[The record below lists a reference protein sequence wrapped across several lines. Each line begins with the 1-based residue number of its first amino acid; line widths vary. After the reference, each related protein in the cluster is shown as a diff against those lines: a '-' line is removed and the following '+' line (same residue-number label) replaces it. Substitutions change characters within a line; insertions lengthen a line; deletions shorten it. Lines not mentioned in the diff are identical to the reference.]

1 MKYNISTDKQ
11 ELYSAEFEK
20 YDGLA
25 VAKKLQQIIK
35 TYTPE
40 DLEKIAISFGK
51 YDDDTYEDVSN
62 ADFLKETAEWYKND
76 GLNKY

>member
-1 MKYNISTDKQ
+1 MSYNYEQDKQ
-11 ELYSAEFEK
+11 ELYELEFES
-20 YDGLA
+20 YDGVK

-51 YDDDTYEDVSN
+51 YDDDTYDDVSN

-76 GLNKY
+76 GLNK